1 MSAFINMLINVVVF
15 VLLAVP
21 GVVLVKAKIL
31 KSEQSGVLSKV
42 LLYIGMPFLILK
54 STMTVPFDSEFLKL
68 VLISAAIGVGY
79 TFLCIWLSKPATAME
94 KNAKTQGMMRFCSVF
109 TNNGFLGIPLAA
121 AVFADKPLVGIS
133 LIIINIIT
141 NAIMYTVG
149 VFMISGDKSTVS
161 VKKAFFN
168 PVLIA
173 FAIGLLI
180 NLSQIETSSPK
191 VFEYA
196 LTYAGY
202 LGGLVTP
209 LSMLILGMKL
219 GGVKILPMFTSW
231 KTYYVSALKLIVVPA
246 IIVALA
252 FTVRGVFSFG
262 DDLILGVFVAYALPT
277 AALATTFSDSYGG
290 DVENAVSFTLGTTI
304 LSIATIPLVY
314 WLLVAIL

>member
-1 MSAFINMLINVVVF
+1 MDALITMLINVIVF

-21 GVVLVKAKIL
+21 GVVLVKTKIL

-42 LLYIGMPFLILK
+42 LLYVGMPFLILK
-54 STMTVPFDSEFLKL
+54 STMDVSFDSEFLKL
-68 VLISAAIGVGY
+68 VLVSAAIGVGY
-79 TFLCIWLSKPATAME
+79 TFLCIFLSKPATAME

-121 AVFADKPLVGIS
+121 AVFAGRPLVMTC

-149 VFMISGDKSTVS
+149 VFLISGDKSNVS

-173 FAIGLLI
+173 FVIGLLI
-180 NLSQIETSSPK
+180 NLTGLKTGSPK
-191 VFEYA
+191 AFGYMIS
-196 LTYAGY
+196 YAGY
-202 LGGLVTP
+202 LGNLVTP

-231 KTYYVSALKLIVVPA
+231 KTYYVSALKLVVVPA

-252 FTVRGVFSFG
+252 FAVRSVFTFG
-262 DDLILGVFVAYALPT
+262 DDLILGVFVSYALPT
-277 AALATTFSDSYGG
+277 AALATTFSDSFGG

-314 WLLVAIL
+314 WLLIAIL